1 MAPFST
7 RRQET
12 KKNPEKTP
20 KVSSI
25 FLKNPVDDDI
35 KWHVQY
41 NGQIKIPKN

>member
-12 KKNPEKTP
+12 KKNPEKPP

-35 KWHVQY
+35 KWHV
-41 NGQIKIPKN
+41 